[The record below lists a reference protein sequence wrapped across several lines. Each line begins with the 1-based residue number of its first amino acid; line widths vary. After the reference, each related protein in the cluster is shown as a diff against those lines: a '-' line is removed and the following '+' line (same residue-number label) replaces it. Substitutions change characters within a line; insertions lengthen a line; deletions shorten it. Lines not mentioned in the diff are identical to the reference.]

1 MGDDQI
7 YCIAAL
13 QTIESSAFPIREERT
28 LYHDLLRAA
37 EQASRLLRSAETR
50 VKDLQ
55 QDFQLNIQRK
65 LDNRLRVLTI
75 LSAVFLPL
83 TVLGG
88 IYGMNFKYI
97 PVIDWEYGYF
107 VVLGLMV
114 TIVLVML
121 GLFYRRGWFD

>member
-1 MGDDQI
+1 M
-7 YCIAAL
+7 
-13 QTIESSAFPIREERT
+13 
-28 LYHDLLRAA
+28 
-37 EQASRLLRSAETR
+37 RLIRSAETR

-55 QDFQLNIQRK
+55 QDFLLNIQRK
-65 LDNRLRVLTI
+65 VDNRLRVLTI

-107 VVLGLMV
+107 VVLGAMV
-114 TIVLVML
+114 TIVAIML
-121 GLFYRRGWFD
+121 GFFYRRGWFD